1 MNRDEILARSRRE
14 NAAQDERELQI
25 HQRAGMISKAVGAVL
40 CALINLGVTIVADD
54 LGIVSAVCNII
65 YSGMFATE
73 CWICAVKLKNKKMY
87 WFTAIIFTVFF
98 VFFSIFFVQDLI
110 AWTTN

>member
-1 MNRDEILARSRRE
+1 MNRDEVLAKSRRE

-25 HQRAGMISKAVGAVL
+25 HQRAGMISKAVGVVL
-40 CALINLGVTIVADD
+40 CALINFVVTIAADD

-65 YSGMFATE
+65 YIGMFATE
-73 CWICAVKLKNKKMY
+73 SWVCAVKLKNKKLY
-87 WFTAIIFTVFF
+87 WWAAIILTVFF
-98 VFFSIFFVQDLI
+98 AFFSIFFVQDLI

>member
-1 MNRDEILARSRRE
+1 MNKEEILAKSRRD

-40 CALINLGVTIVADD
+40 CALISWCVTIVADD

-73 CWICAVKLKNKKMY
+73 SLICAVKLKNKKVY
-87 WFTAIIFTVFF
+87 WFSAIIFAIFF
-98 VFFSIFFVQDLI
+98 VLFSIFFVQDLI
-110 AWTTN
+110 TWTIN